1 MSENTNLKIALGNAI
16 DLFNNNNLNECI
28 EQLEEILTIH
38 PTNLKALNM
47 LLDTNIKINKAA
59 EALKIIKKL
68 IRLEPNKKEHQ
79 EKLIKLHQFLNDDQA
94 YQSALIDFHKNFP
107 SIQTARIISNIHIE
121 NDREEESDQ
130 VIQNFFESDKTYGEL
145 YKGIRHV
152 KAGRLKL
159 AEESYKK
166 VLKKDKNNIDAL
178 RLLGLLAF
186 KTKDYEIAERLFLK
200 VLQLDSSFS
209 LAWDNLAKLYR
220 IQNKLLKSIPA
231 FENLIKLDPG
241 NFEALVSLG
250 TVYIKLSK
258 YHEGIKLYEES
269 LKIKPENPR
278 VYLSLGHALKTIGE
292 RKKSEAAYQN
302 TIKYFP
308 SSGEAYWS
316 LANLK
321 TYEFSD
327 KEIANMEL
335 SLKRNMHQNEL
346 IQMHF
351 ALGKAY
357 ESNRQFD
364 KSFKHYM
371 DGNWQQRKQ
380 VSYNAEDYKIS
391 IDEIINF
398 FENNNNILDL
408 RAEAGSDE
416 PIFILGLPRSGSTLI
431 EQILA
436 SHSLI
441 EGTQELPNIM
451 AISRDIKLID
461 QKNGYPDNL
470 LKLNQSSFD
479 ELGKKY
485 IDETKWARSSKPF
498 FIDKMPNNFFHI
510 GLIKLILPKAKIID
524 ARRNPMDACFSCFK
538 QYFAKG
544 QHFTYDL
551 DDIARYYKDYVRLM
565 DFWNKLFPGEIFTIQ
580 YEQIIENPN
589 DRISDLLEF
598 CNVKFE
604 DNCLNFH
611 KSKRAVKTASSEQV
625 RQPKYKPGIDYWRN
639 YIKNLEV
646 LLEHF
651 PNYKE

>member
-1 MSENTNLKIALGNAI
+1 MSENTNLKIALDNAI

-38 PTNLKALNM
+38 PNNLKALNM
-47 LLDTNIKINKAA
+47 LLDINIKINKAA
-59 EALKIIKKL
+59 EALKIIQKL

-79 EKLIKLHQFLNDDQA
+79 EKLIKVHQFLNDDQA
-94 YQSALIDFHKNFP
+94 YQSALIEFHKNFP

-200 VLQLDSSFS
+200 VLQLDPSFS

-231 FENLIKLDPG
+231 FENLIKLDQR

-292 RKKSEAAYQN
+292 RAKSEAAYQN
-302 TIKYFP
+302 AIKHF
-308 SSGEAYWS
+308 SLSGEAYWS

-321 TYEFSD
+321 TYKFSD
-327 KEIANMEL
+327 KEIINMES
-335 SLKRNMHQNEL
+335 SLIKNIHPNEL
-346 IQMHF
+346 TQMHF

-357 ESNRQFD
+357 ELKRQFD
-364 KSFKHYM
+364 KSFEHYAE
-371 DGNWQQRKQ
+371 GNWQQRKQ
-380 VSYNAEDYKIS
+380 ISYNAEDYKIS
-391 IDEIINF
+391 IDELIDFFDKNKNLYNF
-398 FENNNNILDL
+398 KAQSNFD
-408 RAEAGSDE
+408 D
-416 PIFILGLPRSGSTLI
+416 PIFILGLPRSGSTMI
-431 EQILA
+431 EQILS

-441 EGTQELPNIM
+441 EGTQELPNIL

-461 QKNGYPDNL
+461 QKKGYPHNL
-470 LKLNQSSFD
+470 LGLDQSSFD
-479 ELGKKY
+479 DLGKKY
-485 IDETKWARSSKPF
+485 IDETKWARSSTPY
-498 FIDKMPNNFFHI
+498 FIDKMPNNFVHI

-524 ARRNPMDACFSCFK
+524 ARRNPMDTCFSCFK

-565 DFWNKLFPGEIFTIQ
+565 DYWKKLFPEEIFTIN
-580 YEQIIENPN
+580 YEQVIENPN
-589 DRISDLLEF
+589 DRIRDLLEF

-604 DNCLNFH
+604 DSCINFH
-611 KSKRAVKTASSEQV
+611 KSKRPVKTASSEQV
-625 RQPKYKPGIDYWRN
+625 RQPMYKTGLDYWKN
-639 YIKNLEV
+639 YSNNLDT
-646 LLEHF
+646 LLKYF
-651 PNYKE
+651 PEYN

>member
-38 PTNLKALNM
+38 STNLEALNM
-47 LLDTNIKINKAA
+47 LLDINIKINKAA

-68 IRLEPNKKEHQ
+68 IRLDPNKKEHQ
-79 EKLIKLHQFLNDDQA
+79 EKLIKLHQFLNDEQA
-94 YQSALIDFHKNFP
+94 YQSALIEFHKNFP

-166 VLKKDKNNIDAL
+166 VLKKDKSNIDAL

-200 VLQLDSSFS
+200 VLQLDPSFS

-231 FENLIKLDPG
+231 FENLIKLDPR

-292 RKKSEAAYQN
+292 REKSEAAYQN
-302 TIKYFP
+302 AIKYF
-308 SSGEAYWS
+308 SLSGEAYWS

-327 KEIANMEL
+327 KEIINMES
-335 SLKRNMHQNEL
+335 SLTKNIHPNEMT
-346 IQMHF
+346 QMHF

-357 ESNRQFD
+357 ESKRQFD
-364 KSFKHYM
+364 KSFKHYAE
-371 DGNWQQRKQ
+371 GNWQQRKQ
-380 VSYNAEDYKIS
+380 ISYNAEDYKIS
-391 IDEIINF
+391 IDELIDFFDKNKNLYNSKAQSNF
-398 FENNNNILDL
+398 D
-408 RAEAGSDE
+408 D
-416 PIFILGLPRSGSTLI
+416 PIFILGLPRSGSTMI
-431 EQILA
+431 EQILS

-441 EGTQELPNIM
+441 EGTQELPNIL

-461 QKNGYPDNL
+461 QKKGYPQNL
-470 LKLNQSSFD
+470 LGLNQSYFD
-479 ELGKKY
+479 DLGKKY

-498 FIDKMPNNFFHI
+498 FIDKMPNNFVHI

-524 ARRNPMDACFSCFK
+524 ARRNPMDTCFSCFK

-565 DFWNKLFPGEIFTIQ
+565 DYWKKLFPEEIFTIH
-580 YEQIIENPN
+580 YEQVIDNPN
-589 DRISDLLEF
+589 DRIRDLLEF

-604 DNCLNFH
+604 DNCINFH
-611 KSKRAVKTASSEQV
+611 KSKRPVKTASSEQV
-625 RQPKYKPGIDYWRN
+625 RQPMYKTGLDYWKN
-639 YIKNLEV
+639 YSNNLDT
-646 LLEHF
+646 LLKHF
-651 PNYKE
+651 PEYN

>member
-1 MSENTNLKIALGNAI
+1 MSENTNLKIALDNAI

-38 PTNLKALNM
+38 PNNLKVLNM
-47 LLDTNIKINKAA
+47 LLDINIKINRAA
-59 EALKIIKKL
+59 RALKVIKKL

-79 EKLIKLHQFLNDDQA
+79 EKLIKVHQFLNDDQA
-94 YQSALIDFHKNFP
+94 YQSALIEFHKNFP

-130 VIQNFFESDKTYGEL
+130 VIQNFFESDKTYGDL

-186 KTKDYEIAERLFLK
+186 KTKDYEIAEKLFLK
-200 VLQLDSSFS
+200 VLQLDPSFS

-231 FENLIKLDPG
+231 FENLIKLDPR

-269 LKIKPENPR
+269 LKIKPDNPR

-292 RKKSEAAYQN
+292 RAKSEAAYQN
-302 TIKYFP
+302 AIKHF
-308 SSGEAYWS
+308 SLSGEAYWS

-327 KEIANMEL
+327 KEIINMES
-335 SLKRNMHQNEL
+335 SLIKNIHPNEL

-357 ESNRQFD
+357 ESKRQFD
-364 KSFKHYM
+364 KSFEHYAE
-371 DGNWQQRKQ
+371 GNWQRRKQ
-380 VSYNAEDYKIS
+380 ISYNAEDYKIS
-391 IDEIINF
+391 IDELIDFFDKNKNLYNSKAQSNF
-398 FENNNNILDL
+398 D
-408 RAEAGSDE
+408 D
-416 PIFILGLPRSGSTLI
+416 PIFILGLPRSGSTMI
-431 EQILA
+431 EQILS

-441 EGTQELPNIM
+441 EGTQELPNIL

-461 QKNGYPDNL
+461 QKKGYPHNL
-470 LKLNQSSFD
+470 LGLDQSSFD
-479 ELGKKY
+479 DLGNKY

-498 FIDKMPNNFFHI
+498 FIDKMPNNFVHI

-524 ARRNPMDACFSCFK
+524 ARRNPMDTCFSCFK

-551 DDIARYYKDYVRLM
+551 DDIARYYKDYLRLM
-565 DFWNKLFPGEIFTIQ
+565 DYWKKLFPEEIFTIN
-580 YEQIIENPN
+580 YEQVIDNPN
-589 DRISDLLEF
+589 ERIRDLLDF

-604 DNCLNFH
+604 DNCINFH
-611 KSKRAVKTASSEQV
+611 KSKRPVKTASSEQV
-625 RQPKYKPGIDYWRN
+625 RQPMYKSGLDYWKN
-639 YIKNLEV
+639 YSNNLDA
-646 LLEHF
+646 LLKHF
-651 PNYKE
+651 PEYDI

>member
-38 PTNLKALNM
+38 PANLKVLNM

-94 YQSALIDFHKNFP
+94 YQSALIEFHKNFP

-200 VLQLDSSFS
+200 VLQLDPSFS

-231 FENLIKLDPG
+231 FENLIKLDPR

-250 TVYIKLSK
+250 TVFIKLSK
-258 YHEGIKLYEES
+258 YHEGIQLYEKS

-302 TIKYFP
+302 AIKYF
-308 SSGEAYWS
+308 SLSGEAYWS

-327 KEIANMEL
+327 KEIINMES
-335 SLKRNMHQNEL
+335 SLTKNIHPNEL
-346 IQMHF
+346 TQMHF

-357 ESNRQFD
+357 ESKRQFD
-364 KSFKHYM
+364 KSFEHYAE
-371 DGNWQQRKQ
+371 GNWQQRKQ
-380 VSYNAEDYKIS
+380 ISYNAEDYKIS
-391 IDEIINF
+391 IDELIDFFDKNKNLYNAKAQSNF
-398 FENNNNILDL
+398 D
-408 RAEAGSDE
+408 D
-416 PIFILGLPRSGSTLI
+416 PIFILGLPRSGSTMI
-431 EQILA
+431 EQILS

-441 EGTQELPNIM
+441 EGTQELPNILT
-451 AISRDIKLID
+451 ISRDIKLID
-461 QKNGYPDNL
+461 QKKGYPNNL
-470 LKLNQSSFD
+470 LGLDQSSFD
-479 ELGKKY
+479 DLGKKY
-485 IDETKWARSSKPF
+485 IDETKWARSSTPY
-498 FIDKMPNNFFHI
+498 FIDKMPNNFVHI

-524 ARRNPMDACFSCFK
+524 ARRNPMDTCFSCFK

-565 DFWNKLFPGEIFTIQ
+565 DYWKQLFPEEIFTIN
-580 YEQIIENPN
+580 YEQVIDNPN
-589 DRISDLLEF
+589 DRIRDLLEF

-604 DNCLNFH
+604 DSCINFH
-611 KSKRAVKTASSEQV
+611 KSKRPVKTASSEQV
-625 RQPKYKPGIDYWRN
+625 RQPMYKTGLDYWKN
-639 YIKNLEV
+639 YSNNLDT
-646 LLEHF
+646 LLKHF
-651 PNYKE
+651 PEYNK